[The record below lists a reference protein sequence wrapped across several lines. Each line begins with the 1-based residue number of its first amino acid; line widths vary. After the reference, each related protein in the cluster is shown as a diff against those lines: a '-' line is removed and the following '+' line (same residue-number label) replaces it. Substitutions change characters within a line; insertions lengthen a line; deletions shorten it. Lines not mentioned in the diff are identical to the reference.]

1 MADTIRLPGVIS
13 EIALSQG
20 DEPRPIHML
29 RPGTFT
35 DMLGREVVFNA
46 DDLAQIAARFSG
58 KRTLP
63 ITERHD
69 FGRSVGRLTKLW
81 ADAEGNLF
89 GLPRWNKA
97 GRELL
102 SDEAYDGFSSELGR
116 DDDGFYAIGGS
127 LTNYPAVDG
136 LSPVSLSAPGVAI
149 EPALAAAVL
158 PTEETIPM
166 TIEQETVQDEPTPA
180 ATGVDIAA
188 LAAQITGV
196 GLTQEMTT
204 QLAALV
210 RESVRA
216 EAVNIRAQAE
226 AEARAEIAN
235 FQREQRITALAQH
248 MTTPTLQRQHA
259 LPIEGPRLAKFLNS
273 LGEAQRAEAQAILE
287 QVLSAGLIS
296 FEEIGNGQGDD
307 GIDHERTLEK
317 VEQIKAVKVASG
329 MTASAALSAAISA
342 VGKDAYNAARQAQK
356 GGR

>member
-1 MADTIRLPGVIS
+1 
-13 EIALSQG
+13 
-20 DEPRPIHML
+20 
-29 RPGTFT
+29 
-35 DMLGREVVFNA
+35 
-46 DDLAQIAARFSG
+46 
-58 KRTLP
+58 
-63 ITERHD
+63 
-69 FGRSVGRLTKLW
+69 
-81 ADAEGNLF
+81 
-89 GLPRWNKA
+89 
-97 GRELL
+97 
-102 SDEAYDGFSSELGR
+102 
-116 DDDGFYAIGGS
+116 
-127 LTNYPAVDG
+127 
-136 LSPVSLSAPGVAI
+136 
-149 EPALAAAVL
+149 
-158 PTEETIPM
+158 M